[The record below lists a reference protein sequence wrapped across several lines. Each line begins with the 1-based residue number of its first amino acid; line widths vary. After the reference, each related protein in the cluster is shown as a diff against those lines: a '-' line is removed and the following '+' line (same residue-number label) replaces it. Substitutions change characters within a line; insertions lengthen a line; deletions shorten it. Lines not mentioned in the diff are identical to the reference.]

1 MWKERESR
9 MSVSGNISLG
19 AIMNTAASA
28 LQANQTALRVTSNNI
43 ANINTEGY
51 NRRLVD
57 FGPRLTA
64 DRLSGVSVDQIRR
77 VADEFLARETLE
89 ATGSVGQLQV
99 LSSYFTRV
107 QGLIGSIND
116 GNSLGARVSSAMT
129 ALQQLSTDPASPA
142 KRNSALSAV
151 TSALTA
157 LSGTANSV
165 QSLRQDANAQ
175 IGTDIRIVNRLIAQI
190 HDING
195 RMKTATA
202 SGDMS
207 TGLGDQREKAIA
219 DLSKYLDIRTF
230 EQPDGRLF
238 VSLSDGTGLVS
249 DLSSEFRYEGPAS
262 VSTTTVFPAIN
273 LQRLNPEGGNS
284 GPPIAMEGRIAGGE
298 LRGLLDMRDRRLP
311 DLAEQLGQIGGALA
325 EELNAVHNDSSSVP
339 APRSLTGINTGLFST
354 DALNATGFVRV
365 AVVDAQGQLVQQL
378 NVDTS
383 TLATVGDLVAA
394 INTGLSGVATA
405 SFSNGAL
412 SITASNANHGVA
424 TLQDPASPALRGG
437 RGLAHFFGL
446 NNLVTAASPSS
457 FATGVQSANAHGLT
471 AGGQTE
477 FVLRGTNGAILKS
490 FNYTVSGATVGNV
503 VSSLN
508 AAASGYATFSL
519 DSNGAMVM
527 TPSGAYAGA
536 RLEVMNDTTSRG
548 ATGVSLSEFFGLG
561 TAMRQNQAVSM
572 AVRSDIAQNTSRLA
586 LAKLTLTG
594 ASVPGTNVLGAS
606 DNRGALA
613 LAGAGD
619 AMHAFGAAGGL
630 SSSSQSL
637 NNYIAQISGLQ
648 ADLATFAEDERLN
661 RVSIQEEVSARRDS
675 SEGVNLDEELANM
688 MMFQQAYNA
697 SARLMSV
704 AREMFQTLLEAI

>member
-1 MWKERESR
+1 

-77 VADEFLARETLE
+77 VADEFLAREALE
-89 ATGSVGQLQV
+89 ASGSVGQLQV

-116 GNSLGARVSSAMT
+116 GNSIGARVSSAMN

-142 KRNSALSAV
+142 RRNSALSAV
-151 TSALTA
+151 SSALTA
-157 LSGTANSV
+157 LSGIANSI

-175 IGTDIRIVNRLIAQI
+175 IGTNLRVVNQLVSQI
-190 HDING
+190 HDLNG
-195 RMKTATA
+195 RIKTAVA
-202 SGDMS
+202 SGDMT
-207 TGLGDQREKAIA
+207 TGLADQREKAIG

-230 EQPDGRLF
+230 EQPDGRMF
-238 VSLSDGTGLVS
+238 VSLTDGTGLVS
-249 DLSSEFRYEGPAS
+249 DLSSEFRYDGPAS
-262 VSTTTVFPAIN
+262 VSTSTVFPEVQ
-273 LQRLNPEGGNS
+273 LQRLNPAGGNS
-284 GPPIAMEGRIAGGE
+284 GPAFAMEGRIAGGE

-311 DLAEQLGQIGGALA
+311 DLAEQLGQIGAGLA
-325 EELNAVHNDSSSVP
+325 EQLNAIHNDSSSVP
-339 APRSLTGINTGLFST
+339 APRTLNGVNTGLSAA
-354 DALNATGFVRV
+354 DALNFSGFVRV
-365 AVVDAQGQLVQQL
+365 AVVDGQGQLVQQV

-383 TLATVGDLVAA
+383 GLATVGDLVSA
-394 INTGLSGVATA
+394 INAGLGGSATA
-405 SFSNGAL
+405 SFANGAL
-412 SITASNANHGVA
+412 TLTASNSSHGMA
-424 TLQDPASPALRGG
+424 LLQDPSSPALRGG
-437 RGLAHFFGL
+437 RGLSHFFGL

-457 FATGVQSANAHGLT
+457 FATGVQSANPHNLA
-471 AGGQTE
+471 AGGQAE
-477 FVLRGTNGAILKS
+477 FVLRGTNGAVLTS
-490 FNYTVSGATVGNV
+490 FSYSVSGVTVGNMI
-503 VSSLN
+503 SSLN
-508 AAASGYATFSL
+508 TAANGFATFSL

-527 TPSGAYAGA
+527 TPAGAYAGA
-536 RLEVMNDTTSRG
+536 RLEVRNDTTNRA
-548 ATGVSLSEFFGLG
+548 ATGVSMSEFFGLG
-561 TAMRQNQAVSM
+561 TAMRQNQAISL
-572 AVRSDIAQNTSRLA
+572 AVRSDILQNTSKLA
-586 LAKLTLTG
+586 LAKLDVTG
-594 ASVPGTNVLGAS
+594 ASVAGNVVLGAS
-606 DNRGALA
+606 DNRGAMGLA
-613 LAGAGD
+613 NAANALHGFAGV
-619 AMHAFGAAGGL
+619 GGL
-630 SSSSQSL
+630 SAGAQSL

-661 RVSIQEEVSARRDS
+661 RVSIQQEVAARRDS
-675 SEGVNLDEELANM
+675 TEGVNLDEELANM